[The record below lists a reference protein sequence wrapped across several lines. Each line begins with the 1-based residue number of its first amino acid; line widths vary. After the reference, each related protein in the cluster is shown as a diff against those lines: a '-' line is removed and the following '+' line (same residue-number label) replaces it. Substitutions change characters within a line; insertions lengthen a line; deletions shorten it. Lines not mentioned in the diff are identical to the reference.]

1 MEDGWP
7 KGYCYIEYTKLS
19 DAVAAC
25 EDLQTKNQLKF
36 YGKPLQVAYASPRGE
51 RSRLVPES
59 SARSYGGPSGSTDR
73 MRLLEEHLNGPLDSN
88 RVDDSPRQ
96 GAAAASDGT
105 TPARP
110 SSEMSPRGAWERYG
124 FKENR

>member
-7 KGYCYIEYTKLS
+7 KGYC
-19 DAVAAC
+19 
-25 EDLQTKNQLKF
+25 EDLQTKNQLMF

-59 SARSYGGPSGSTDR
+59 VARPYAPLGGMDR
-73 MRLLEEHLNGPLDSN
+73 MRLLEEHLDSPLDRS
-88 RVDDSPRQ
+88 RVDESPRQ
-96 GAAAASDGT
+96 GEASASDRT
-105 TPARP
+105 TPVGP
-110 SSEMSPRGAWERYG
+110 SSEISPKRRWERYG